1 MQKVLNMVK
10 SHSVLFG
17 IFSICTILDFVT
29 KLLVEKFIRYGQRID
44 IIGSFVQFT
53 RMYNDGGV
61 FGIFQ
66 GHKNFFLLISFIV
79 LAIMIAFYIYEKNK
93 TFIFKCSMG
102 LIFSGAVGNIL
113 DRVAGKPGVVDFVYI
128 GIDPYRWPA
137 FNVADA
143 VIVIGALLLFFTI
156 FKSQKKKEEKSQ

>member
-1 MQKVLNMVK
+1 MQKVLHIVRT
-10 SHSVLFG
+10 HSVLLG
-17 IFSICTILDFVT
+17 IFAICTILDFVT
-29 KLLVEKFIRYGQRID
+29 KHLVEKFIRYGQRID

-66 GHKNFFLLISFIV
+66 GHKNIFLVISFFV
-79 LAIMIAFYIYEKNK
+79 LAIMVAFYVYEKNK
-93 TFIFKCSMG
+93 TFMFKCAMG

-113 DRVAGKPGVVDFVYI
+113 DRVAGKPGVVDFIYI

-143 VIVIGALLLFFTI
+143 VIVVGALLLFFTI
-156 FKSQKKKEEKSQ
+156 FKSHKKKEEISQ